1 MAFVT
6 GAIYLIVER
15 LARSPR
21 WVRTA
26 ERLEAVTYRAITR
39 GFPLLTAGILTGA
52 IWANACWGRYWSWD
66 PKETWSLV
74 TWIIYSTC
82 LHLPYV
88 SGWKGRWAA
97 WIAILGFVSVV
108 FTYLSVNYLLA
119 SIHDYA

>member
-26 ERLEAVTYRAITR
+26 ERLEAVTYR
-39 GFPLLTAGILTGA
+39 A